1 MATSLRVA
9 RAVTRHQLICMRA
22 GPSTL
27 LTRSLQTTTRRLR
40 PAAQLAE
47 SEDRQSYYDNPHP
60 SFERHNAP
68 SRQIETES
76 EYPTRNSPLIHI
88 PQPLPAD
95 VMHAADYA
103 TANIYPT
110 AGVLDSISMIAIC
123 LRRRE
128 HIPRA
133 FQIFQQILLSAK
145 GSPHRLPEAE
155 IWARVIEG
163 IASLGELKQGDDTWK
178 TWRGRAEAL
187 VGKWEANN
195 NVPRGYSALQHDG
208 LKVYQGWLS
217 GLLK

>member
-1 MATSLRVA
+1 MATTLRLA
-9 RAVTRHQLICMRA
+9 RAVTRHPIMSMRA

-27 LTRSLQTTTRRLR
+27 FARSLQTSTRRLGA
-40 PAAQLAE
+40 AAQLAE
-47 SEDRQSYYDNPHP
+47 SEDRPSYYETPHP
-60 SFERHNAP
+60 SFDQHDTSSSKVEA
-68 SRQIETES
+68 
-76 EYPTRNSPLIHI
+76 EYPTRTSPLIHM

-95 VMHAADYA
+95 VMNAADYA
-103 TANIYPT
+103 TGTMYPA

-123 LRRRE
+123 LRRPE

-155 IWARVIEG
+155 VWARVIEG
-163 IASLGELKQGDDTWK
+163 VASLGEMKQGDEAWK

-195 NVPRGYSALQHDG
+195 NVPRGYPALQHDG